1 MTDMTITFTDSVET
15 ATFDEA
21 DGSIQINLSWWGSL
35 SNADKALI
43 IVHELE
49 SLVAWR
55 KRISEAFPH
64 DYEPAVSPRNCAVGG
79 EEDSSWT

>member
-1 MTDMTITFTDSVET
+1 MKDMTITFTDSVET
-15 ATFDEA
+15 ASFDTT

-35 SNADKALI
+35 SDADKALI

-55 KRISEAFPH
+55 KRISTLINHCVDNVINA
-64 DYEPAVSPRNCAVGG
+64 DLVDL
-79 EEDSSWT
+79 EEW

>member
-1 MTDMTITFTDSVET
+1 MRDMTITFTDSVET

-55 KRISEAFPH
+55 KR
-64 DYEPAVSPRNCAVGG
+64 VSTLVNQCVDHVINADLEV
-79 EEDSSWT
+79 SQ